1 VGMTFEN
8 LNSIFFFFVFAVVLF
23 VLKITKKDYN
33 SDNIALALIL
43 GGFAG
48 FFLYGLLNLFTSPI
62 ISILIS
68 SIILAFLF
76 KIILQS

>member
-1 VGMTFEN
+1 MTFEN